1 MGWWRR
7 ASSDAPPP
15 PPRAATPA
23 PPPPPPTAPPPAPPV
38 PLFGV
43 PPPRPPLRNPGWD
56 RRVFEGTLWSFAGG
70 LGVGAMRAAY
80 AEELNFAP
88 AIAAFA
94 GNAALVGAGF
104 HLSREMTRLVRQRD
118 DWINSCVGGAVAGS
132 AVATAFRGRA
142 YSPAGAAALAA
153 LATAG
158 HLALDPDPSVTA
170 GWMRLCGFRT
180 VPKADGELDW
190 VTPAWFP
197 IRRVSDDELEANE
210 IEFQMRVRA
219 VLEGRVSAEDAEKV
233 REEYRRRRDAER
245 RRKTGEGAVEG

>member
-1 MGWWRR
+1 
-7 ASSDAPPP
+7 
-15 PPRAATPA
+15 
-23 PPPPPPTAPPPAPPV
+23 
-38 PLFGV
+38 
-43 PPPRPPLRNPGWD
+43 
-56 RRVFEGTLWSFAGG
+56 VFEGTLWSFAGG

-80 AEELNFAP
+80 VEELNFAP

-132 AVATAFRGRA
+132 AVATA
-142 YSPAGAAALAA
+142 
-153 LATAG
+153 G

-180 VPKADGELDW
+180 VPKADGKMDW

-197 IRRVSDDELEANE
+197 IRRLSDEELEANE

-245 RRKTGEGAVEG
+245 RRKTGEGAVEGPGATGGA